1 MADSPSLQPRSLGK
15 VAVPTPGTP
24 VRVTSDTTIRAH
36 RIRFA
41 VAIGETGRVFLGVAG
56 LNKASGAGVLK
67 EFWPTGA
74 GGGVADE
81 LVIESAAG
89 DLRLSDYY
97 VDANTAGEGLIVAY
111 LGVAPSNSAERK
123 IGKWWA

>member
-1 MADSPSLQPRSLGK
+1 MADSPSLQPRSIGK
-15 VAVPTPGTP
+15 VAVPSPGTP
-24 VRVTSDTTIRAH
+24 ARVTSETAIRAH

-41 VAIGETGRVFLGVAG
+41 VAIGETGRVFLGVQG
-56 LNKASGAGVLK
+56 MNKASGAGVVK

-81 LVIESAAG
+81 LVLESAAG
-89 DLRLSDYY
+89 DLRPSDYY

-111 LGVAPSNSAERK
+111 WVWVPSFNS
-123 IGKWWA
+123 

>member
-56 LNKASGAGVLK
+56 LNKASGAGVVK

-111 LGVAPSNSAERK
+111 WIWVPSFNS
-123 IGKWWA
+123 

>member
-41 VAIGETGRVFLGVAG
+41 VAIGETGRVFLGVEG
-56 LNKASGAGVLK
+56 MDKATGAGVVK
-67 EFWPTGA
+67 EFWPTGVS
-74 GGGVADE
+74 GGVAGE
-81 LVIESAAG
+81 LVLESAAG
-89 DLRLSDYY
+89 DLRPSDYY
-97 VDANTAGEGLIVAY
+97 VDTNTAGEGLIVAY
-111 LGVAPSNSAERK
+111 WTWVPSYAS
-123 IGKWWA
+123 

>member
-15 VAVPTPGTP
+15 IAVPSPGTP

-41 VAIGETGRVFLGVAG
+41 VAIGETGRVFLGVQG
-56 LNKASGAGVLK
+56 LNKATGVGVVK

-81 LVIESAAG
+81 LVLESAAG
-89 DLRLSDYY
+89 DLRPSDYY

-111 LGVAPSNSAERK
+111 WVWVPSFNS
-123 IGKWWA
+123 

>member
-1 MADSPSLQPRSLGK
+1 MADSPSLQPRSFGK
-15 VAVPTPGTP
+15 IAVPAPGTP

-41 VAIGETGRVFLGVAG
+41 VAIGETGRVFLGVQG
-56 LNKASGAGVLK
+56 MNKATGAGVVK

-89 DLRLSDYY
+89 ELRPSDYY
-97 VDANTAGEGLIVAY
+97 VDANSAGEGLIVAY
-111 LGVAPSNSAERK
+111 WIWVPSFNS
-123 IGKWWA
+123 

>member
-1 MADSPSLQPRSLGK
+1 
-15 VAVPTPGTP
+15 
-24 VRVTSDTTIRAH
+24 VTSDTTIRAH

-56 LNKASGAGVLK
+56 MNKASGAGVVK

-81 LVIESAAG
+81 LVLESAAG
-89 DLRLSDYY
+89 DLRPSDYY
-97 VDANTAGEGLIVAY
+97 VDANAAGEGLIVAY
-111 LGVAPSNSAERK
+111 WIWVPSFNS
-123 IGKWWA
+123 

>member
-1 MADSPSLQPRSLGK
+1 M
-15 VAVPTPGTP
+15 
-24 VRVTSDTTIRAH
+24 TSDTTIRAH

-41 VAIGETGRVFLGVAG
+41 VAIGETGRVFLGVQG
-56 LNKASGAGVLK
+56 MNKGTGAGVVK

-81 LVIESAAG
+81 LVLESAAG
-89 DLRLSDYY
+89 DLRPSDYF

-111 LGVAPSNSAERK
+111 WIWVASFNS
-123 IGKWWA
+123 

>member
-15 VAVPTPGTP
+15 IPVTVPGTP
-24 VRVTSDTTIRAH
+24 VRVTSDTSIRAH

-41 VAIGETGRVFLGVAG
+41 VVVGETGRVFLGVEG
-56 LNKASGAGVLK
+56 MNKATGAGVVK

-81 LVIESAAG
+81 LVLESVNG
-89 DLRLSDYY
+89 LRPADYY
-97 VDANTAGEGLIVAY
+97 VDANVAGEGPIAAY
-111 LGVAPSNSAERK
+111 WVPAPYWGS
-123 IGKWWA
+123 

>member
-1 MADSPSLQPRSLGK
+1 MADSPSLQPRSFGK
-15 VAVPTPGTP
+15 IAVPTPGTP

-41 VAIGETGRVFLGVAG
+41 VAIGETGRVFLGVQG
-56 LNKASGAGVLK
+56 LTKGTGAGVLK

-81 LVIESAAG
+81 LVIESAVG
-89 DLRLSDYY
+89 ELGSSDYY
-97 VDANTAGEGLIVAY
+97 VDANAAGEGLIVAY
-111 LGVAPSNSAERK
+111 WNWVPSSNS
-123 IGKWWA
+123 

>member
-15 VAVPTPGTP
+15 IAVPAPGTP

-56 LNKASGAGVLK
+56 MNKASGAGVVK

-81 LVIESAAG
+81 LVLESAAG
-89 DLRLSDYY
+89 ELRPSDYY

-111 LGVAPSNSAERK
+111 WVWVPSFNS
-123 IGKWWA
+123 

>member
-15 VAVPTPGTP
+15 IAVPTPGTP
-24 VRVTSDTTIRAH
+24 VRVTSDTSIRAH

-41 VAIGETGRVFLGVAG
+41 AVIGETGRVFLGVQG
-56 LNKASGAGVLK
+56 MNKATGIGVVK

-74 GGGVADE
+74 GGGMADE

-89 DLRLSDYY
+89 DLRPSDYY
-97 VDANTAGEGLIVAY
+97 VDANTAGEGLIAAY
-111 LGVAPSNSAERK
+111 WVWVPSFNS
-123 IGKWWA
+123 

>member
-1 MADSPSLQPRSLGK
+1 MADSPSLQPRSLGRI
-15 VAVPTPGTP
+15 AVPTPGTP
-24 VRVTSDTTIRAH
+24 VRVTSDISIRAH

-41 VAIGETGRVFLGVAG
+41 VVIGETGRVFLGVAG
-56 LNKASGAGVLK
+56 MNKATGAGVVK

-81 LVIESAAG
+81 LVLESASG
-89 DLRLSDYY
+89 ELRPADYY

-111 LGVAPSNSAERK
+111 WVWAPSYAS
-123 IGKWWA
+123 

>member
-1 MADSPSLQPRSLGK
+1 M
-15 VAVPTPGTP
+15 
-24 VRVTSDTTIRAH
+24 TSDTSIRAH

-56 LNKASGAGVLK
+56 MNKASGAGVVK

-81 LVIESAAG
+81 LALESAAG
-89 DLRLSDYY
+89 ELRPSDYY
-97 VDANTAGEGLIVAY
+97 VDANTAGEGLIIAY
-111 LGVAPSNSAERK
+111 WVWVPSFNS
-123 IGKWWA
+123 

>member
-1 MADSPSLQPRSLGK
+1 MADSPSLQPRSFGK
-15 VAVPTPGTP
+15 ISVPAPGTP

-41 VAIGETGRVFLGVAG
+41 VAIGETGRVFLGVQG
-56 LNKASGAGVLK
+56 MNKATGAGVAK

-89 DLRLSDYY
+89 ELRPSDYY
-97 VDANTAGEGLIVAY
+97 VDANSAGEGLIVAY
-111 LGVAPSNSAERK
+111 WVWVPSFNS
-123 IGKWWA
+123 

>member
-15 VAVPTPGTP
+15 TAVPTPGTP
-24 VRVTSDTTIRAH
+24 VRVTSDTSIRAH
-36 RIRFA
+36 RFRFA

-56 LNKASGAGVLK
+56 MNKASGAGVVK

-81 LVIESAAG
+81 LVLESAAG
-89 DLRLSDYY
+89 ELRPSDYY
-97 VDANTAGEGLIVAY
+97 VDANTADEGLIIAY
-111 LGVAPSNSAERK
+111 WVWVPSFNS
-123 IGKWWA
+123 

>member
-1 MADSPSLQPRSLGK
+1 MADSPCLQPRSFGK
-15 VAVPTPGTP
+15 IAVPTPGTP

-41 VAIGETGRVFLGVAG
+41 VAIGETGRVFLGVQG
-56 LNKASGAGVLK
+56 MNKATGAGVVK

-89 DLRLSDYY
+89 ELRPSDYY
-97 VDANTAGEGLIVAY
+97 VDANSAGEGLIVAY
-111 LGVAPSNSAERK
+111 WVWVPSFNS
-123 IGKWWA
+123 